1 MVACQPSFEES
12 FWEGLVVPQKKKPWK
27 RARKPEQKA
36 ERIDAILEAAGELL
50 EESGLEATGLNAIAR
65 QSGLSK
71 PNLYVYFESREAI
84 LLQLLVKESAAWAK
98 SFKRRLDQIE
108 EVGNVDAVA
117 KAFAASL
124 DRRRR
129 FCTLSASLASVFE
142 HNVGPDTVAQFKRD
156 FLAIVQPCI
165 ATLSNKLPEL
175 SDEASSRALAMLV
188 MSATGMWAHC
198 HPSPSVE
205 VVLRKPEFEHIK
217 FDFQET
223 VATLARCFLSGLIE
237 AS

>member
-1 MVACQPSFEES
+1 MLSTEIQERLIVSP
-12 FWEGLVVPQKKKPWK
+12 KKKTWK

-36 ERIDAILEAAGELL
+36 ERIEAILEAAGVLL
-50 EESGLEATGLNAIAR
+50 EEHGLEGTGLNAIAR
-65 QSGLSK
+65 QADLSK

-84 LLQLLVKESAAWAK
+84 LLQLLLKESVAWAK

-108 EVGNVDAVA
+108 KVGDVDAVA
-117 KAFAASL
+117 RAFAESL
-124 DRRRR
+124 ARRRR

-142 HNVGPDTVAQFKRD
+142 HHVGPETVAQFKRE

-165 ATLSNKLPEL
+165 VAMSEALPDLSNE
-175 SDEASSRALAMLV
+175 ESSRALAMLV

-205 VVLRKPEFEHIK
+205 IVLKQPEFEHIK
-217 FDFQET
+217 FDFKET
-223 VATLARCFLSGLIE
+223 VSTLAACFLEGIVVRSSEIKR
-237 AS
+237 